1 MITLT
6 RQSYTEG
13 EYHQGQ
19 AFFMNVTATSIV
31 ADLSQKIFVLHYRSN
46 PGMVSRLSCLASLT
60 QMSELPEDV
69 PDLTGDPIIPFF
81 RVDSMELVA
90 FTLDELEDL
99 WAKLIEDAQDLVN
112 AYKASLTLSETNSI
126 TVT

>member
-1 MITLT
+1 
-6 RQSYTEG
+6 
-13 EYHQGQ
+13 
-19 AFFMNVTATSIV
+19 
-31 ADLSQKIFVLHYRSN
+31 
-46 PGMVSRLSCLASLT
+46 
-60 QMSELPEDV
+60 MSELPEDV

-99 WAKLIEDAQDLVN
+99 WAKLIEDTQDLVN